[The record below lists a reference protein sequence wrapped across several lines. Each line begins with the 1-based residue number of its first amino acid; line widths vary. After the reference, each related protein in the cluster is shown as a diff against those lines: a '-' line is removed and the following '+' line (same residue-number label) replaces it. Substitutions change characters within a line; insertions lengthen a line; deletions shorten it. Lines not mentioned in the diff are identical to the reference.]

1 MFLGLTWLDWMVIIL
16 AVIAGVTGYTQG
28 FLSGLLSF
36 VGFTV
41 GAIGGLLVV
50 PRLLG
55 ALEPG
60 LGTALLAVFL
70 VLVLATFGQAALAW
84 LGRRLRDQL
93 TWRPVQAVDQL
104 AGGLFA
110 AAGVLVAAWAL
121 GLAVSAAA
129 IPELSR
135 EARESRLLR
144 AIDGVVPVEP
154 DRVLATFRAVVDA
167 EGFPDVVA
175 PFVPEDI
182 RTVDEPSP
190 MVVRDPE
197 VRAAMNS
204 VVKLIGRAPA
214 CDASLEGSGFVISP
228 EHVMTN
234 AHVVAGVRR
243 LFVEPARGGDQFE
256 ATVVHFDPESD
267 VAVVHVPGLQ
277 LPPLAFRDDVAPGVD
292 AAVAGY
298 PNNGP
303 LRVDE
308 ARVRNSVELIGQD
321 IYDDARVSRDVI
333 ALRGDVR
340 PGNSGGPLLADDGR
354 VYGVVFA
361 ASLSDN
367 DTGYALAPAE
377 VAAAFEQGA
386 AATESVST
394 GACR

>member
-1 MFLGLTWLDWMVIIL
+1 MFLGLTWLDWLVIVL

-36 VGFTV
+36 VGFAV

-50 PRLLG
+50 PQLLG
-55 ALEPG
+55 GLEPG

-93 TWRPVQAVDQL
+93 TWRPVQAVDSA
-104 AGGLFA
+104 AGGVFA

-154 DRVLATFRAVVDA
+154 DRVLSTFRSVVDA

-182 RTVDEPSP
+182 RAVDEPSP

-214 CDASLEGSGFVISP
+214 CDANFEGSGFVISA

-243 LFVEPARGGDQFE
+243 LFVEPFRGDRIE
-256 ATVVHFDPESD
+256 ATVVYFDPQAD
-267 VAVVHVPGLQ
+267 VAVVHAPGLS
-277 LPPLAFRDDVAPGVD
+277 LPALAFRDDAAPGVD

-308 ARVRNSVELIGQD
+308 ARVRNRVELVGQD
-321 IYDDARVSRDVI
+321 IYDDARVTRDVI

-361 ASLSDN
+361 ASLSDD
-367 DTGYALAPAE
+367 DTGYALSPAQ
-377 VAAAFEQGA
+377 VAGAVEQGA
-386 AATESVST
+386 GGTEGVST
-394 GACR
+394 GDCR